1 MHRRQFLCCGA
12 AVGGALLGR
21 KSFLFARRNLGFGG
35 NTTSSRAAPPRDEGV
50 TGEITGVDGTSV
62 EVSVT
67 CSEPRDSFEVVVH
80 RREYPTGELLGR
92 GVSDQFRAPDGER
105 SGTVS
110 VTVPREESEAGT
122 WFYEA
127 YVRPAAAREV
137 DAYLCESG
145 PLQWA
150 RATRSEVTSV
160 ERVTD
165 ARPAVDGAHFSRHL
179 EGNDY
184 VLSYRW
190 QDSTGALWKADYRL
204 RRSTHEAAVAA
215 ERGYTTTYE
224 ESLSNPVTRDFAA
237 TLAENAERIS
247 DDARDDT
254 AASGGPAT
262 LGSLDAGKRFNAL
275 VQFVQGM
282 RYARDAE
289 SLDTYDYH
297 RTNEETLVV
306 GGGDRKDLTYLLAG
320 LLEASFDCGTALL
333 FQAGH
338 LILGVD
344 ADGVASLP
352 YAVDTTK
359 VGGREFLVL
368 DPSLTG
374 PIDFYPDDPFVAA
387 YADGEWFH
395 ADASAAGA
403 GIDDV
408 VRDYVQKTD
417 VTPQVF

>member
-1 MHRRQFLCCGA
+1 
-12 AVGGALLGR
+12 
-21 KSFLFARRNLGFGG
+21 
-35 NTTSSRAAPPRDEGV
+35 
-50 TGEITGVDGTSV
+50 
-62 EVSVT
+62 
-67 CSEPRDSFEVVVH
+67 VVVH
-80 RREYPTGELLGR
+80 RREYPAGGLLGR

-137 DAYLCESG
+137 DAYLCESR

-150 RATRSEVTSV
+150 RATRSEVTSG

-165 ARPAVDGAHFSRHL
+165 ARPAVDGTQFSRHL

-204 RRSTHEAAVAA
+204 RRSTHEAAVAV

-262 LGSLDAGKRFNAL
+262 LGSLDAGKRFDAL

-297 RTNEETLVV
+297 RTNEETLVA
-306 GGGDRKDLTYLLAG
+306 GGGDCKDLTYLLAG

-344 ADGVASLP
+344 ADGVPSLP